1 MAFNTDFNVIPA
13 VDMKGGKCVQLVQG
27 IPGSEVVSIDNPAKV
42 ARQWVDEGASMLHLI
57 DLDGALYGERV
68 NAPHIKEIAET
79 CNVPIQ
85 VGGGIRTHK
94 DVEDLLNL
102 GVDKVILSTAAI
114 QNPPLVKELADEFSS
129 EAIIVSLDSKNGEV
143 STHGWTKQSGIMAH
157 EAAAEFEQLGA
168 GSILFTNIDSE
179 GLLNGV
185 NTTPTKKVID
195 AVNIPI
201 IASGGVTTVQ
211 DIVALKQIGAWGVV
225 VGTALY
231 THKFT
236 LSDALKSVV
245 D

>member
-1 MAFNTDFNVIPA
+1 MAFNTAFNVIPA

-27 IPGSEVVSIDNPAKV
+27 IPGSEVVSIDNPAEV
-42 ARQWVDEGASMLHLI
+42 ARQWVDEGAPMLHLI
-57 DLDGALYGERV
+57 DLDGALYGDRV
-68 NAPHIKEIAET
+68 NAVHIREIVET

-114 QNPPLVKELADEFSS
+114 ADPPLVRKLADEFSS
-129 EAIIVSLDSKNGEV
+129 EAIIVSLDSKDGEV

-157 EAAAEFEQLGA
+157 EAAVEFEQLGA

-179 GLLNGV
+179 GLLKGV
-185 NTTPTKKVID
+185 DTAPTKKVVD
-195 AVNIPI
+195 AVSIPV
-201 IASGGVTTVQ
+201 IASGGVTTIE
-211 DIVALKQIGAWGVV
+211 DLVAFKKIGAWGVV

-236 LSDALKSVV
+236 LSDALAAAV